1 MPPKFKDRFLQADQD
16 AWGDGEIGSAIFVDS
31 VDKLYTEGHL
41 IGNNTS
47 TSSESAFIGKKAKG
61 CHALLKRLAEKTGS
75 PVNLQVYAILDERS
89 LVDDTILVI
98 EVGEDDEYFG
108 VRMECSLAIS
118 RMFQSGETP
127 PVYSNRTTMSMN
139 YTDFVKMA
147 GGESSGSASNDV
159 GSSDDTETI
168 YYLETSMPHLYDISV
183 SGPYYPLDTII
194 PQVLRN
200 FGEACLHGQLSIP
213 THTQQ
218 PQPLAQAN
226 ISTPDAR
233 LRSFHGVHSRR
244 TRHRFRTHHIA
255 HQQQPQPDQNDP
267 PRP

>member
-1 MPPKFKDRFLQADQD
+1 MSSSAAIPTNSSCARCHRTQDQLPEPMKRCTGCRSVLYCSRD
-16 AWGDGEIGSAIFVDS
+16 CQKLAW
-31 VDKLYTEGHL
+31 
-41 IGNNTS
+41 
-47 TSSESAFIGKKAKG
+47 
-61 CHALLKRLAEKTGS
+61 KTHKPS
-75 PVNLQVYAILDERS
+75 CR
-89 LVDDTILVI
+89 T
-98 EVGEDDEYFG
+98 
-108 VRMECSLAIS
+108 
-118 RMFQSGETP
+118 FQSGETP

-183 SGPYYPLDTII
+183 SGPYYPLDAII